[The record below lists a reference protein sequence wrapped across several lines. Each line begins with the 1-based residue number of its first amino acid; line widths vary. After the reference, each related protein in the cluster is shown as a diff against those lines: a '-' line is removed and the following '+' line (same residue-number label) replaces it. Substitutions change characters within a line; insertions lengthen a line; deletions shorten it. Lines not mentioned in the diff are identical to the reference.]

1 MDGTL
6 LQALIYLGAMV
17 AAVPLSVRFG
27 LGSVL
32 GYLIA
37 GIAIGPILGLVGS
50 ETADLQHYAE
60 FGVVLML
67 FLIGLELDP
76 RGLWDMRRKLLGLGG
91 AQIVLSAGLL
101 AGAAVLLG
109 LGLQMAV
116 AIGMTLA
123 LSSTAIVLK
132 TMDEKG
138 LMHTEG
144 GRSAFSVLLTQ
155 DIAVI
160 PILVFLPLLA
170 MRTGVQIAEDG
181 SIQRGG
187 DAEAPHDGLS
197 LVEGLP
203 GWGVTLVTL
212 GAVATV
218 ILAGRYLSPHLFR
231 FIHMSRLREM
241 YTAVALVI
249 VVGIAVLMIVVGL
262 SPALGAFLAGVV
274 LANSEFRH
282 ELEANIEPFKGLL
295 LGLFFIT
302 VGAGVNFGVL
312 FASPAPVVGL
322 TLGLMILKSLVLL
335 VVAVA
340 FRVRGADRWLFT
352 LGLAQAGEFGFVL
365 VAFGL
370 QQSVFP
376 DRVAEIM
383 LLVIAL
389 SMLLTPLSFIA
400 YEALRARLGDDADD
414 AEPDAVGHGAD
425 IIIAGIG
432 RFGQVVNRMVQ
443 ASGFRTVVL
452 DSDLATIRLMRR
464 FGFKGYFGDPTR
476 PEMLAAAGLATAK
489 VLVVAVDAGA
499 QAVDLVRHARRTR
512 PDIAITARAQDR
524 LHVYELF
531 DAGAD
536 HIVREM
542 FDSSLRAARYVL
554 EDMGLS
560 DYEAHEMEIAFY
572 RHDRQNL
579 RALAEVWKPGV
590 PVAENTEYV
599 DKALE
604 LNNTLETAL
613 VSQLDEA
620 AEDSPQQRRRPRG
633 DADAL
638 RGALRDRT
646 PPRRP
651 GGRDL

>member
-1 MDGTL
+1 MDSIL

-17 AAVPLSVRFG
+17 IAVPLSVRFG

-50 ETADLQHYAE
+50 ETEDLQHYAE

-76 RGLWDMRRKLLGLGG
+76 RGLWEMRRKLLGLGG
-91 AQIVLSAGLL
+91 AQIVITTVLL
-101 AGAAVLLG
+101 AGAAYTLG
-109 LGLQMAV
+109 LTQSMAV
-116 AIGMTLA
+116 AIGLTLA

-132 TMDEKG
+132 TLNEKD
-138 LMHTEG
+138 LMQTNG

-160 PILVFLPLLA
+160 PFLALLPLLA
-170 MRTGVQIAEDG
+170 MPAVMEIAEDG
-181 SIQRGG
+181 SIQRSGAHE
-187 DAEAPHDGLS
+187 DHHHSLS

-212 GAVATV
+212 GAVIAV

-262 SPALGAFLAGVV
+262 SPALGAFVAGVV
-274 LANSEFRH
+274 LANSEFKH

-302 VGAGVNFGVL
+302 VGAGINFNVL
-312 FASPAPVVGL
+312 FGNPFMIVGL
-322 TLGLMILKSLVLL
+322 TLGLMILKGLVLL
-335 VVAVA
+335 AIAVT
-340 FRVRGADRWLFT
+340 FRIRGADRWLFT

-376 DRVAEIM
+376 DRVAEV
-383 LLVIAL
+383 LLLIIAL

-400 YEALRARLGDDADD
+400 YEALRNRLREPDTE
-414 AEPDAVGHGAD
+414 AEPDAIDEEAE

-443 ASGFRTVVL
+443 VSGFKTVVL
-452 DSDLATIRLMRR
+452 DADLATIQLMRR

-489 VLVVAVDAGA
+489 VLEVAVDHRDD
-499 QAVDLVRHARRTR
+499 AVRLVRYARDIR
-512 PDIAITARAQDR
+512 PDIAITARAIDR

-560 DYEAHEMEIAFY
+560 DYEAHEQEIAFY

-599 DKALE
+599 EKARE
-604 LNNTLETAL
+604 LNANLETAL
-613 VSQLDEA
+613 VAQDEE
-620 AEDSPQQRRRPRG
+620 AEETEETVRRPRG
-633 DADAL
+633 DAGAL
-638 RGALRDRT
+638 RGTMRDRAA
-646 PPRRP
+646 PRRP
-651 GGRDL
+651 GGSGI